1 MCLSITLKSNEPVQG
16 AIEKQFGDGTTLY
29 IAANRTIFRQ
39 KNTDQFNVSD
49 LPGGKACAC
58 GLLGDN
64 ADFEGDGWVLNE
76 SALPLLEETLKR
88 FKRLVNGAFSFTT
101 SWSKESIESVVD
113 LRLADI
119 LVIVNTNQIA
129 KRTEY
134 RIR

>member
-16 AIEKQFGDGTTLY
+16 TIEKQFGDGTTLY
-29 IAANRTIFRQ
+29 IAAHRSTFRQ
-39 KNTDQFNVSD
+39 KTTDSFNVSD

-64 ADFEGDGWVLNE
+64 ADFEGYGWALNE
-76 SALPLLEETLKR
+76 NALPLLAETLRR
-88 FKRLVNGAFSFTT
+88 FKKLIPGAFCFAT
-101 SWSKESIESVVD
+101 SWSKEPIESVVD
-113 LRLADI
+113 LRLDDM